1 MKGLV
6 IVYCAYDTDMGR
18 IVAYHDSQSVVE
30 TYVQNVVKSHPEIE
44 PLKIIKVKRKEVR
57 RLDDYESLYLVRCG
71 ETYVQSGYIEYLNLS
86 SSQFI
91 YDERYARDVM
101 LRVLE
106 MGQISEA
113 KKVKRLKKAI
123 KIMDEL
129 LYDSE
134 SYTPSLKELK
144 TMEMDLLPYM
154 NNRTAFDVR

>member
-1 MKGLV
+1 
-6 IVYCAYDTDMGR
+6 VYCAYDTDMGR

-44 PLKIIKVKRKEVR
+44 PLKIIKVKRKEVK

-134 SYTPSLKELK
+134 SYTPSLKELR

-154 NNRTAFDVR
+154 NNRTAF

>member
-1 MKGLV
+1 M
-6 IVYCAYDTDMGR
+6 YCAYDTDMGR

-44 PLKIIKVKRKEVR
+44 PLKIIKVKRKEVK

-134 SYTPSLKELK
+134 SYTPSLKELR

-154 NNRTAFDVR
+154 NNRTAF

>member
-1 MKGLV
+1 M
-6 IVYCAYDTDMGR
+6 YCAYDTDMGR

-30 TYVQNVVKSHPEIE
+30 TYVQNVVRSHPEIE
-44 PLKIIKVKRKEVR
+44 PLKIIKVKRKEVK